1 MVLLFDY
8 FWLQMKVIFSI
19 EQSKKSMYKIT
30 LVLFLMACGIKASLA
45 SDSLVVAANEIPK
58 SVVIV
63 EQSIKEEQP
72 DYVKMAKDD
81 VKKFYSNKK
90 PMWTG
95 LVCGFTPV
103 VGWIAAPIIGASVKL
118 KEEQLQN
125 IKNNHNYLLTE
136 NPVYQV
142 TFMKAAKA
150 KRRNGFIIGFGI
162 GISILAG
169 YYLATQPEY
178 K

>member
-1 MVLLFDY
+1 
-8 FWLQMKVIFSI
+8 MKLKFSI
-19 EQSKKSMYKIT
+19 EQSKISMHKIS
-30 LVLFLMACGIKASLA
+30 LLLLMIVCSVKVSLA
-45 SDSLVVAANEIPK
+45 NDSLSIDANELSK
-58 SVVIV
+58 GLVIV
-63 EQSIKEEQP
+63 EQHSKEEQP
-72 DYVKMAKDD
+72 DYIKMAKDD

-103 VGWIAAPIIGASVKL
+103 VGWIAAPIIAASVKL
-118 KEEQLQN
+118 KDEQLQN

-142 TFMKAAKA
+142 SFMKAAKA

-169 YYLATQPEY
+169 YYFATQPEY